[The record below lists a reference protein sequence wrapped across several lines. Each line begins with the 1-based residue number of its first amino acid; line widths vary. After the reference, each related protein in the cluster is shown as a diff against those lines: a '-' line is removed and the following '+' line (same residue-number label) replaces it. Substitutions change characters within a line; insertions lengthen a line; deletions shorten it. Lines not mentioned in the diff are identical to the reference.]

1 MTSALGEVLPA
12 ELGAV
17 LQNINLGVLLLDRDG
32 RVVFWNDFMAIHSGW
47 DSAAVRGRLLF
58 EIFPELPQRWIQ
70 KKIDGVFALQNLAFT
85 SWQQRPHLFSFS
97 GSRPVTG
104 QTERM
109 YQNCTFS
116 PVLDPAG
123 GVKYVCLTVAD
134 TSEVAVQQLEME
146 RLNRLLQAEKSEQ
159 ARLIRKLE
167 DAQAQLLQSEKM
179 AAIGQLAAGVAHE
192 INNPVGYVYS
202 NFSSLEGYVGD
213 LFKLIETYRAVAA
226 EHRDAA
232 LRAQLEQASQALDY
246 DFLHEDTAALVRESR
261 QGLERVKQIVQ
272 DLRDFSHIDSGDWQL
287 VDLHKGLDSTLNVI
301 WNEIKFKAEVVKDYG
316 ELQLVQCLGSQL
328 NQVFMNLIINAAHAI
343 DKQGTIWLETGMQD
357 DWVFVRVR
365 DSGAGIAPEHLT
377 RLFEPFF
384 TTKPV
389 GQGTGLGLSVSY
401 SIVAKHH
408 GRLEVESEPGKG
420 AAFTVW
426 LPQRQP
432 PEGEAAAALAQG

>member
-1 MTSALGEVLPA
+1 MVSATREVLSA

-17 LQNINLGVLLLDRDG
+17 LQSINLGVLLLDRDC
-32 RVVFWNDFMAIHSGW
+32 RVAFWNDFMVIHSGK
-47 DSAAVRGRLLF
+47 DSEEVRGRLLF
-58 EIFPELPQRWIQ
+58 DIFPELPQRWIQ

-85 SWQQRPHLFSFS
+85 SWQQRPHLFNFS

-104 QTERM
+104 QTELM

-116 PVLDPAG
+116 PVIEAAG
-123 GVKYVCLTVAD
+123 TVQYVCLTVTD
-134 TSEVAVQQLEME
+134 TSEIAAQQLELE
-146 RLNRLLQAEKSEQ
+146 HLNRLLQAEKSEQ

-167 DAQAQLLQSEKM
+167 DAQAQLLQAEKM

-202 NFSSLEGYVGD
+202 NFSSLESYVAD
-213 LFKLIETYRAVAA
+213 LFRLIESYRAAAA
-226 EHRDAA
+226 EHPDEAFKA
-232 LRAQLEQASQALDY
+232 LLEQANQALDY
-246 DFLHEDTAALVRESR
+246 DFLRTDMADLVRESR

-272 DLRDFSHIDSGDWQL
+272 DLRDFSHIDSGDWQM

-301 WNEIKFKAEVVKDYG
+301 WNEIKFKAEVIKCYG
-316 ELQLVQCLGSQL
+316 ELPLVQCLGSQL

-343 DKQGTIWLETGMQD
+343 DQQGSIWLETGVQD

-365 DSGAGIAPEHLT
+365 DSGAGIAPEHLA

-401 SIVAKHH
+401 SIIAKHH
-408 GRLEVESEPGKG
+408 GRLEADSEPGQG
-420 AAFTVW
+420 ATFTVW

-432 PEGEAAAALAQG
+432 LLDDSQSAL